1 MAALVPG
8 IELIKSWER
17 TSGEGSQMREER
29 GIGCW
34 CGECTEGMGTC
45 VLCSRVNGLI
55 QGSET
60 CESR

>member
-17 TSGEGSQMREER
+17 TSGEGSQTWER

-34 CGECTEGMGTC
+34 CGESTEEMGMFI
-45 VLCSRVNGLI
+45 LCSGVNGLI